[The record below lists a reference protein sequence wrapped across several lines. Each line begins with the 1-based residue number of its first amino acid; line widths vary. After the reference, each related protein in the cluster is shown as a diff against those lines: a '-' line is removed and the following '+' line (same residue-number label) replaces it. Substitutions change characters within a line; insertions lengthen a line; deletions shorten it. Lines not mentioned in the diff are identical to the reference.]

1 MNASVC
7 DGLIDGLLYR
17 LDHRDTQRIAA
28 LGVAQLKAEEALMPV
43 DGYHEYIVAILRSVC
58 WQIFCVMTTITK
70 RCSLGFLTTA
80 KVNQL
85 IAC

>member
-28 LGVAQLKAEEALMPV
+28 LGVAQL
-43 DGYHEYIVAILRSVC
+43 
-58 WQIFCVMTTITK
+58 
-70 RCSLGFLTTA
+70 
-80 KVNQL
+80 
-85 IAC
+85 